1 MQLPRFFL
9 RKRYPILAGGIC
21 FFLLFMV
28 GIAIVVGHF
37 VRLNHTLAIQAQEQQ
52 IQSASDHLRFH
63 FQSLASDLTQFERFF
78 AGTGIKDDAELVRY
92 VHRLQAHRQDDI
104 QAIIIFGPNG
114 RPLAAS
120 LPSLASYENFQLKCA
135 AESKRHPKGICLSKI
150 VNLSSPGTPLQE
162 SARTSFAPLDLGLVL
177 HADVFMRGEKKADIV
192 FLLKAE
198 SFFKQFELAFAG
210 RGTGSEFILQ
220 DDGRVLFHREVGL
233 RGRLVSELPAS
244 RMFSHVFPFKG
255 TTEMIVRPS
264 GDRETLLARRVE
276 LGGQGWIIG
285 ALAPA
290 TSLSPGTFSLIYTLA
305 GMVVALGLITVG
317 LVYALMRL
325 GHAEEGLRNSEG
337 RLRSVFSAARD
348 VAFTVTTLDETAP
361 LITEF
366 SPGAENIF
374 GYSRNEI
381 IGTPAAMLYP
391 SGDEGSMPHE
401 LERVQSTGESS
412 AMETMLQRKTGKPFP
427 AIQTIHPLFD
437 DNGTMTA
444 TLRVAIDITQRK
456 QAENAL
462 AEEKERLRV
471 TLRSIGDGVIA
482 AGKDGRVELL
492 NLVAEQLTGWKQE
505 DAVGGLLGN
514 VFHIMNEKTR
524 ERCANP
530 FEKIMNTGQ
539 IVGLANNTVLV
550 ARDRTERIIADSG
563 APIRDRDGEL
573 IGVILVFRDITEQR
587 KLEEELGRSQ
597 KLESVGLLAAGIAHD
612 FNNILTAIMGNISLA
627 TLNTY
632 PETKISDYLNNAEK
646 AILRAKHLTEQLL
659 TFSKGGMP
667 VTSLAELGELLREA
681 ATFALRGSNV
691 KCEYSIADDLWPAEI
706 DSGQISQVFH
716 NLVLNGK
723 QAMPEGG
730 VITIKAENFSYN
742 NLREKQGDL
751 PLAAGDYLVVNIS
764 DQGSGIPEKALQKI
778 FDPYF
783 TTKEEGQGLGL
794 ATSHAIVK
802 KHNGHVSV
810 YSKVGFGTTFTIYLP
825 ASPDQVM
832 GDEQEKSA
840 DLPVGAGRIL
850 VMDDEDIVLEVAGQ
864 MVTELGYEPSIAKDG
879 KETIILFQQAMEEQ
893 RPFDLV
899 ILDLTIP
906 GGMGGKETI
915 QRLLELDPRIKAM
928 VSSGYSNDPV
938 LAEYKTY
945 GFCGII
951 EKPYN
956 INELA
961 KAIQNARG

>member
-1 MQLPRFFL
+1 
-9 RKRYPILAGGIC
+9 
-21 FFLLFMV
+21 
-28 GIAIVVGHF
+28 
-37 VRLNHTLAIQAQEQQ
+37 
-52 IQSASDHLRFH
+52 
-63 FQSLASDLTQFERFF
+63 
-78 AGTGIKDDAELVRY
+78 
-92 VHRLQAHRQDDI
+92 
-104 QAIIIFGPNG
+104 
-114 RPLAAS
+114 
-120 LPSLASYENFQLKCA
+120 
-135 AESKRHPKGICLSKI
+135 
-150 VNLSSPGTPLQE
+150 
-162 SARTSFAPLDLGLVL
+162 
-177 HADVFMRGEKKADIV
+177 
-192 FLLKAE
+192 
-198 SFFKQFELAFAG
+198 
-210 RGTGSEFILQ
+210 
-220 DDGRVLFHREVGL
+220 
-233 RGRLVSELPAS
+233 
-244 RMFSHVFPFKG
+244 
-255 TTEMIVRPS
+255 
-264 GDRETLLARRVE
+264 
-276 LGGQGWIIG
+276 
-285 ALAPA
+285 
-290 TSLSPGTFSLIYTLA
+290 
-305 GMVVALGLITVG
+305 
-317 LVYALMRL
+317 
-325 GHAEEGLRNSEG
+325 
-337 RLRSVFSAARD
+337 
-348 VAFTVTTLDETAP
+348 
-361 LITEF
+361 
-366 SPGAENIF
+366 
-374 GYSRNEI
+374 
-381 IGTPAAMLYP
+381 
-391 SGDEGSMPHE
+391 
-401 LERVQSTGESS
+401 
-412 AMETMLQRKTGKPFP
+412 
-427 AIQTIHPLFD
+427 
-437 DNGTMTA
+437 
-444 TLRVAIDITQRK
+444 
-456 QAENAL
+456 
-462 AEEKERLRV
+462 
-471 TLRSIGDGVIA
+471 
-482 AGKDGRVELL
+482 
-492 NLVAEQLTGWKQE
+492 LTGWKQE

-530 FEKIMNTGQ
+530 FEKIMKTGQ

-706 DSGQISQVFH
+706 DSGQISQVFP

-840 DLPVGAGRIL
+840 DLPVGSGRIL
-850 VMDDEDIVLEVAGQ
+850 VMDDEDIVLEVAAQ